1 MPIPCGK
8 DACNMCGKCAPSI
21 DTDTMDYNIEF
32 STAQDESCLLSTK
45 VNLFFDSAVQYAAA
59 IDIGTTNIEIRLYS
73 LPAGEHVKTARVA
86 NKQGKYGADIMSR
99 INHALTDRQSLH
111 EIINEQIDEVFAGFG
126 AKCDAAVVVG
136 NTATMYFYANR
147 CTNSFAAAP
156 FKTNGL
162 FAEMIENDI
171 GKVYLPPCVSAFV
184 GADLIAAVLWAEF
197 TRGRPGAVALTVEG
211 DFCPKNY
218 LLVDVGT
225 NGEIALF
232 HDGTYYCTSTA
243 AGPAFEGCGAHGSD
257 VIKAIAAGLDSGEI
271 DESGYME
278 DSIVVSTTP
287 SSAVADA
294 TPPGRGI
301 WEYTFS
307 PHDMRNFQLA
317 KSAIRSGMDS
327 LIAHCGISYDEVD
340 MLYVAGLFGAK
351 IEAADGVR
359 IGLFPAELKDKVQ
372 HLGNAAI
379 YGASLMLLDKEQT
392 KRAEEIAKNAEHVDL
407 MQSKV
412 FPVRFMENMGF

>member
-1 MPIPCGK
+1 
-8 DACNMCGKCAPSI
+8 MCGICASHTNTHI
-21 DTDTMDYNIEF
+21 KDYNIELF
-32 STAQDESCLLSTK
+32 TTQDESCLFPTTSSP
-45 VNLFFDSAVQYAAA
+45 FFAGENVQYAAA
-59 IDIGTTNIEIRLYS
+59 IDIGTTNVEVHIYS
-73 LPAGEHVKTARVA
+73 FPNGKFVKGARFA
-86 NKQGKYGADIMSR
+86 NKQGEYGADIMSR
-99 INHALTDRQSLH
+99 INHALSDRQALH
-111 EIINEQIDEVFAGFG
+111 TSITNQLDEVF
-126 AKCDAAVVVG
+126 KQLEINCTAAVIVG
-136 NTATMYFYANR
+136 NTATMYFYINR
-147 CTNSFAAAP
+147 CTNSFATAP
-156 FKTNGL
+156 FTTNGL
-162 FAEMIENDI
+162 FAEIADTNL
-171 GKVYLPPCVSAFV
+171 GKTYLPPCVSAFV
-184 GADLIAAVLWAEF
+184 GADLIAAVLYAES
-197 TRGRPGAVALTVEG
+197 TTTNPTI
-211 DFCPKNY
+211 PNKTY
-218 LLVDVGT
+218 LIVDVGT
-225 NGEIALF
+225 NGEICLY
-232 HDGTYYCTSTA
+232 HNGTYYCTSTA

-257 VIKAIAAGLDSGEI
+257 VIKAIASGLESEEI

-278 DSIVVSTTP
+278 DSI
-287 SSAVADA
+287 AV
-294 TPPGRGI
+294 GKNG
-301 WEYTFS
+301 EYTFS